1 MALRGVNHAR
11 AAGLAHGSDGWHVR
25 RFRRNPAGMDAPV
38 TSDSAAS
45 VHAEALPNY
54 SHAQIIRVITGI
66 LLCILLAAIDQTV
79 VVPAV
84 PAMAADLHGFSHLA
98 WIVAAYLLTST
109 SATPIYGRLSDIYGR
124 RALLLPAI
132 VVFVIASVLCGFAQT
147 LWQLIG
153 ARALQGIGG
162 GGLMAMAQAAIADV
176 VAPRERGKYQ
186 AYMAG
191 TWGVASV
198 AGPILGG
205 WMTDQLSWRW
215 IFWVNVPIG
224 IAAFFLSN
232 RALKLLPVRRLPVRI
247 DYAGAALLTACVTAV
262 LLVMS
267 WGGTEY
273 AWLSREVVLTALAA
287 LLLLAALLWRETVT
301 ADPLLPPRLFANSV
315 FARGVVIAALTAGGM
330 FGGTFLLPLYFQLL
344 RGADAS
350 ASGTLIVPF
359 LASNVVGAYVSGQ
372 LARRLGRAK
381 PIVLGGLA
389 MAGAGFALLAM
400 LGAHAASRTSL
411 VDMLV
416 VGFGLG
422 IVMPASLVMVQNAA
436 ERRDVGVATGTL
448 LFLRAMGAAVGSTL
462 VGALLSGRF
471 ASGLAARGVAQR
483 IDLGALRQH
492 TGAALALAPATRT
505 AAEAALVG
513 AFHLSFLVCAGLAA
527 GAFLLG
533 VGLVDLPLKSSAVR
547 S

>member
-1 MALRGVNHAR
+1 
-11 AAGLAHGSDGWHVR
+11 
-25 RFRRNPAGMDAPV
+25 MDAP
-38 TSDSAAS
+38 AS
-45 VHAEALPNY
+45 PDTREHPAEALPNY
-54 SHAQIIRVITGI
+54 SHAQILRVITGI

-84 PAMAADLHGFSHLA
+84 PAIAADLKGFSHLA
-98 WIVAAYLLTST
+98 WIVSAYLLTST

-132 VVFVIASVLCGFAQT
+132 VVFVIASVLCGAAQT
-147 LWQLIG
+147 LWQLIA

-215 IFWVNVPIG
+215 IFWINLPIG
-224 IAAFFLSN
+224 IAAFVLSN
-232 RALKLLPVRRLPVRI
+232 RALMLLPVRHLQVRI
-247 DYAGAALLTACVTAV
+247 DYAGAALLSACVTAV

-267 WGGTEY
+267 WGGTSY
-273 AWLSREVVLTALAA
+273 PWISAPVLLTACGA
-287 LLLLAALLWRETVT
+287 LMLLAALAWRETVA
-301 ADPLLPPRLFANSV
+301 ADPLLPPRLFASSV
-315 FARGVVIAALTAGGM
+315 FFRGVVIAALTAGAM
-330 FGGTFLLPLYFQLL
+330 FGGTFLLPLFFQLL
-344 RGADAS
+344 HGADAS
-350 ASGTLIVPF
+350 AAGTLIVPF
-359 LASNVVGAYVSGQ
+359 LGSNVVGAYVSGQ

-389 MAGAGFALLAM
+389 MAAAGFALLAM
-400 LGAHAASRTSL
+400 LGARASHGHSL
-411 VDMLV
+411 VAMLV
-416 VGFGLG
+416 VGFGIG
-422 IVMPASLVMVQNAA
+422 IVMPGSLVMVQNAV
-436 ERRDVGVATGTL
+436 ERRDVGVATGTV
-448 LFLRAMGAAVGSTL
+448 LFLRAMGAALGSTL

-471 ASGLAARGVAQR
+471 AAGLAARGVR
-483 IDLGALRQH
+483 VPIDLGALREH
-492 TGAALALAPATRT
+492 TGAALALDPATR
-505 AAEAALVG
+505 AAAGAALVG
-513 AFHLSFLVCAGLAA
+513 AFHLSFLVCAGMAA

-533 VGLVDLPLKSSAVR
+533 LGVADLPLKSSAGR
-547 S
+547 

>member
-1 MALRGVNHAR
+1 
-11 AAGLAHGSDGWHVR
+11 
-25 RFRRNPAGMDAPV
+25 MDAP
-38 TSDSAAS
+38 AAPPDALG
-45 VHAEALPNY
+45 HPADALPNY
-54 SHAQIIRVITGI
+54 SHAQILRVITGI

-84 PAMAADLHGFSHLA
+84 PAIAADLHGFSHLA
-98 WIVAAYLLTST
+98 WIVSAYLLTST

-132 VVFVIASVLCGFAQT
+132 VVFVIASLLCGFAQN

-215 IFWVNVPIG
+215 IFWINLPIG
-224 IAAFFLSN
+224 IAAFLLSN
-232 RALKLLPVRRLPVRI
+232 RALKLLPVRHLRVRI
-247 DYAGAALLTACVTAV
+247 DYAGAALLTACVAAI

-267 WGGTEY
+267 WGGTEFPWTSLQVTG
-273 AWLSREVVLTALAA
+273 AALAA
-287 LLLLAALLWRETVT
+287 LVLLVALGWREAT
-301 ADPLLPPRLFANSV
+301 ASDPLLPPRLFASSV
-315 FARGVVIAALTAGGM
+315 FSRGVVIAALTAGAM
-330 FGGTFLLPLYFQLL
+330 FGGTFLLPLFFQLL
-344 RGADAS
+344 HGADAS

-359 LASNVVGAYVSGQ
+359 LGSNVVGAYVSGQ

-389 MAGAGFALLAM
+389 MATVGFALLGI
-400 LGAHAASRTSL
+400 LGAHAGHLSSL
-411 VDMLV
+411 RDMLV
-416 VGFGLG
+416 VGFGIG

-448 LFLRAMGAAVGSTL
+448 LFLRAMGAALGSTL
-462 VGALLSGRF
+462 IGALLSGRF
-471 ASGLAARGVAQR
+471 EAGLAARGVAAR
-483 IDLGALRQH
+483 IDLGALREH
-492 TGAALALAPATRT
+492 AGAALALPAETRA
-505 AAEAALVG
+505 AAEASLVG
-513 AFHLSFLVCAGLAA
+513 AFHLSFLVCAGMA
-527 GAFLLG
+527 GAALLF
-533 VGLVDLPLKSSAVR
+533 GLALADLPLQSSER
-547 S
+547 R

>member
-1 MALRGVNHAR
+1 MDDASPAPHA
-11 AAGLAHGSDGWHVR
+11 HT
-25 RFRRNPAGMDAPV
+25 APLP
-38 TSDSAAS
+38 SAD
-45 VHAEALPNY
+45 ALPNY
-54 SHAQIIRVITGI
+54 SHAQILRVITGI

-84 PAMAADLHGFSHLA
+84 PAIAGDLHGFGHLA
-98 WIVAAYLLTST
+98 WIVSAYLLTST

-132 VVFVIASVLCGFAQT
+132 VVFVIASVLCGFAQS

-215 IFWVNVPIG
+215 IFWINLPIG
-224 IAAFFLSN
+224 IAAFLLSN
-232 RALKLLPVRRLPVRI
+232 RALKLLSVRHQRVRI
-247 DYAGAALLTACVTAV
+247 DYAGAALLCALVTAI

-267 WGGTEY
+267 WGGNEY
-273 AWLSREVVLTALAA
+273 PWVSAPVLLAAAAA
-287 LLLLAALLWRETVT
+287 LLLLAALAWREWT
-301 ADPLLPPRLFANSV
+301 APDPLLPPRLFANAV
-315 FARGVVIAALTAGGM
+315 FARGAVVAALTAGAM
-330 FGGTFLLPLYFQLL
+330 FGGTFLLPLLFQLL
-344 RGADAS
+344 HGADA
-350 ASGTLIVPF
+350 AGSGTLLIPF
-359 LASNVVGAYVSGQ
+359 LGSNVLGAYVSGQ
-372 LARRLGRAK
+372 VARRIGRVR
-381 PIVLGGLA
+381 PIVLAGTT
-389 MAGAGFALLAM
+389 MATCGFALLAS
-400 LGAHAASRTSL
+400 LGAEASHLLAVAA
-411 VDMLV
+411 MLV
-416 VGFGLG
+416 VGFGIG
-422 IVMPASLVMVQNAA
+422 IVMPSSLVMVQNAV

-448 LFLRAMGAAVGSTL
+448 LFLRAMGAALGSTL

-471 ASGLAARGVAQR
+471 ATGLAARHVAAR

-492 TGAALALAPATRT
+492 AEAVLTPGIRAAAQAALLGAFDLSFAACAAMT
-505 AAEAALVG
+505 AVALVL
-513 AFHLSFLVCAGLAA
+513 AF
-527 GAFLLG
+527 G
-533 VGLVDLPLKSSAVR
+533 VADLPLQSSAGR
-547 S
+547 GGG

>member
-1 MALRGVNHAR
+1 
-11 AAGLAHGSDGWHVR
+11 
-25 RFRRNPAGMDAPV
+25 MDAE
-38 TSDSAAS
+38 AAPAPPTT
-45 VHAEALPNY
+45 HPDGLPNY

-84 PAMAADLHGFSHLA
+84 PAIAAELHGFSHLA
-98 WIVAAYLLTST
+98 WIVSAYLLTST

-124 RALLLPAI
+124 RALLLPGI
-132 VVFVIASVLCGFAQT
+132 VIFIIASGLCGAAQT
-147 LWQLIG
+147 LWQLI
-153 ARALQGIGG
+153 AFRALQGVGG

-215 IFWVNVPIG
+215 IFWINLPIG
-224 IAAFFLSN
+224 VAAFVLSN
-232 RALKLLPVRRLPVRI
+232 RALKLLPVRRLTVRI
-247 DYAGAALLTACVTAV
+247 DYAGAALLTACVTAI

-267 WGGTEY
+267 WGGNEY
-273 AWLSREVVLTALAA
+273 PWTSAPVLATAAAAVVLLG
-287 LLLLAALLWRETVT
+287 LLMWREHAA
-301 ADPLLPPRLFANSV
+301 ADPLVPPRLFGNSV
-315 FARGVVIAALTAGGM
+315 FSRGVLIAALTAGSM
-330 FGGTFLLPLYFQLL
+330 FGGTFLLPLFFQLL
-344 RGADAS
+344 HGADAS
-350 ASGTLIVPF
+350 SSGTLIVPF

-381 PIVLGGLA
+381 PILLGGLA
-389 MAGAGFALLAM
+389 MAAAGFFLLALL
-400 LGAHAASRTSL
+400 GAQTGHLRSMIA
-411 VDMLV
+411 MLV
-416 VGFGLG
+416 VGFGIG
-422 IVMPASLVMVQNAA
+422 IVSPASLVMVQNAA
-436 ERRDVGVATGTL
+436 DRRDVGVVTGTL
-448 LFLRAMGAAVGSTL
+448 LFLRAMGAALGSTL

-471 ASGLAARGVAQR
+471 AEGLAARGVTTP

-492 TGAALALAPATRT
+492 VALALPPATRQ

-527 GAFLLG
+527 AALAI
-533 VGLVDLPLKSSAVR
+533 GLWLRDLPLKSSAAR
-547 S
+547 

>member
-1 MALRGVNHAR
+1 
-11 AAGLAHGSDGWHVR
+11 
-25 RFRRNPAGMDAPV
+25 MDA
-38 TSDSAAS
+38 AAS
-45 VHAEALPNY
+45 PDAPALTADALPNY
-54 SHAQIIRVITGI
+54 SHAQILRVITGI

-84 PAMAADLHGFSHLA
+84 PAIAADLHGFSHLA
-98 WIVAAYLLTST
+98 WIVSAYLLTST

-124 RALLLPAI
+124 RALLLPGI

-153 ARALQGIGG
+153 FRALQGIGG

-215 IFWVNVPIG
+215 IFWINLPIG
-224 IAAFFLSN
+224 VAAYALSS
-232 RALKLLPVRRLPVRI
+232 RALRLLPVRRLSVRI
-247 DYAGAALLTACVTAV
+247 DYAGAALLTGCVAAI

-267 WGGTEY
+267 WGGSES
-273 AWLSREVVLTALAA
+273 AWTSPELPLTALAA
-287 LLLLAALLWRETVT
+287 LGLLVALIWRERTTPDALV
-301 ADPLLPPRLFANSV
+301 PPRLFANSV
-315 FARGVVIAALTAGGM
+315 FSGGVLIAAMTAGAM
-330 FGGTFLLPLYFQLL
+330 FGGTFLLPLFFQLL
-344 RGADAS
+344 HGADAS

-372 LARRLGRAK
+372 LARRFGRAK

-389 MAGAGFALLAM
+389 MAIAGFALLAL
-400 LGAHAASRTSL
+400 LGAHSGPGRSLAA
-411 VDMLV
+411 MLV
-416 VGFGLG
+416 VGFGIG

-436 ERRDVGVATGTL
+436 ERRDVGAATGTL
-448 LFLRAMGAAVGSTL
+448 LFLRAMGAALGSTL

-471 ASGLAARGVAQR
+471 AAGLVAQGVTAR
-483 IDLGALRQH
+483 IDLGALREH
-492 TGAALALAPATRT
+492 AGAARTMAVATRA
-505 AAEAALVG
+505 AAESALVG
-513 AFHLSFLVCAGLAA
+513 AFQLSFLVCAGLVAV
-527 GAFLLG
+527 AFAVALTIAD
-533 VGLVDLPLKSSAVR
+533 VPLQSSEKG
-547 S
+547 

>member
-1 MALRGVNHAR
+1 MDAQASPAAR
-11 AAGLAHGSDGWHVR
+11 A
-25 RFRRNPAGMDAPV
+25 P
-38 TSDSAAS
+38 SAD
-45 VHAEALPNY
+45 ALPNY
-54 SHAQIIRVITGI
+54 SHAQILRVITGI

-84 PAMAADLHGFSHLA
+84 PAIAAELHGFNHLA
-98 WIVAAYLLTST
+98 WIVSAYLLTST

-147 LWQLIG
+147 LWQLI
-153 ARALQGIGG
+153 AYRALQGVGG

-215 IFWVNVPIG
+215 IFWVNLPIG
-224 IAAFFLSN
+224 VAAFLLSS
-232 RALKLLPVRRLPVRI
+232 RALKLLPVRRLRVRI
-247 DYAGAALLTACVTAV
+247 DYAGAALLTACVTAI

-267 WGGTEY
+267 WGGSEY
-273 AWLSREVVLTALAA
+273 PWLSPEVLLTALAA
-287 LLLLAALLWRETVT
+287 LLLLAALVWRERAA
-301 ADPLLPPRLFANSV
+301 ADALVPPRLFAHSV
-315 FARGVVIAALTAGGM
+315 FTGGVLIAALTAGAM
-330 FGGTFLLPLYFQLL
+330 FGGTFLLPLFFQLL
-344 RGADAS
+344 HGVDAS

-359 LASNVVGAYVSGQ
+359 LGSNVVGAYVSGQ

-381 PIVLGGLA
+381 PIVLGGLV
-389 MAGAGFALLAM
+389 MAVAGFALLAM
-400 LGAHAASRTSL
+400 LGAHSGHGRSL
-411 VDMLV
+411 IAMLV
-416 VGFGLG
+416 VGFGIG

-436 ERRDVGVATGTL
+436 PRRDVGVATGTL
-448 LFLRAMGAAVGSTL
+448 LFLRAMGAALGSTL

-471 ASGLAARGVAQR
+471 AAGLLARGVSQR
-483 IDLGALRQH
+483 IDLGALREH
-492 TGAALALAPATRT
+492 AAAVPALAPSTRA

-513 AFHLSFLVCAGLAA
+513 AFHLTFWVCTAMAAAAFLIGLAIA
-527 GAFLLG
+527 
-533 VGLVDLPLKSSAVR
+533 DLPLQSSAKG
-547 S
+547 